1 MGSNDTGSSFTTT
14 PSSFIYII
22 VNVPNFKCSYQSKFL
37 QLNFLKRF
45 LGGGFIKH
53 MQVCFLLLMVLFH
66 LLLCHILDFLVVYCQ
81 INCSSEWSWEIF
93 LKWWKQ
99 ENEFLQDVF
108 GFTPKKKHLLDD
120 EYRISSTDK
129 VGSYQFLLAACT
141 SLHCVIF
148 GGISIILSGY
158 LFHIVYV
165 PFCLYIYS
173 FFFSLSFEQRMYK
186 SPNSVVSKARTQQ
199 LNKQR
204 MLSEVGLFLMKD
216 FSWLG

>member
-1 MGSNDTGSSFTTT
+1 MVSNDTGSSFTTT
-14 PSSFIYII
+14 ISSFIYII

-53 MQVCFLLLMVLFH
+53 MQGCFLLLMVLCH
-66 LLLCHILDFLVVYCQ
+66 LLDFLVVYCQ

-120 EYRISSTDK
+120 EYRIWITDK
-129 VGSYQFLLAACT
+129 VGSYQGLTLSSYVGCFECR
-141 SLHCVIF
+141 F
-148 GGISIILSGY
+148 RISMLVQIWIL
-158 LFHIVYV
+158 F
-165 PFCLYIYS
+165 IYS
-173 FFFSLSFEQRMYK
+173 QMLGNPIIYNGMW
-186 SPNSVVSKARTQQ
+186 SPI
-199 LNKQR
+199 
-204 MLSEVGLFLMKD
+204 
-216 FSWLG
+216 

>member
-1 MGSNDTGSSFTTT
+1 MVSNDTGSSFTTT
-14 PSSFIYII
+14 ISSFILII

-37 QLNFLKRF
+37 QLNFLKHF

-53 MQVCFLLLMVLFH
+53 MQVCFLLLMVLCH
-66 LLLCHILDFLVVYCQ
+66 LLDFLVVYCQ

-120 EYRISSTDK
+120 EYRISSIDK

-141 SLHCVIF
+141 SLLCVIF
-148 GGISIILSGY
+148 GGISIILNGY

-173 FFFSLSFEQRMYK
+173 FFFLSLLNRGCISHQTQLWARLG
-186 SPNSVVSKARTQQ
+186 PNYLTNRECYLRWV
-199 LNKQR
+199 
-204 MLSEVGLFLMKD
+204 
-216 FSWLG
+216 FSLWKTLDG

>member
-1 MGSNDTGSSFTTT
+1 MVSNDTGSSFTTT
-14 PSSFIYII
+14 ISSFIYII
-22 VNVPNFKCSYQSKFL
+22 VNVPNFKCSYQSNFL

-53 MQVCFLLLMVLFH
+53 MQVCFHLLMVLCH
-66 LLLCHILDFLVVYCQ
+66 LLDFLVVYCQ

-141 SLHCVIF
+141 SSLCVVIF
-148 GGISIILSGY
+148 HSLSIILNGY

-165 PFCLYIYS
+165 PFYLYIYS
-173 FFFSLSFEQRMYK
+173 FFFF
-186 SPNSVVSKARTQQ
+186 
-199 LNKQR
+199 
-204 MLSEVGLFLMKD
+204 LFWTED
-216 FSWLG
+216 I